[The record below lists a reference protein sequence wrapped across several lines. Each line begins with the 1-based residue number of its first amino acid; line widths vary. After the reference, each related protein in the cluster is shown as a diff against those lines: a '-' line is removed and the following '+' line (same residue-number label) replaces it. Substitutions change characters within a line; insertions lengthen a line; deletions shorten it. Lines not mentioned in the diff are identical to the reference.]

1 MARKSN
7 ETKAKEEI
15 VGAYASFNNKCPN
28 LSKLARNLN
37 HLYLTGRIDPVYH
50 RESLLESIQKTLLRK
65 GKANILLT
73 GPAGCGKTAIAEGLA
88 AIIAERRVAYQVEYN
103 KVYDEYR
110 KAHNTW
116 EKHIADGGELYDEPQ
131 FIEPPRPMLSNL
143 IIYDLSLTSLVGGTK
158 YRGDF
163 EERLDNV
170 IKECRENP
178 NIVLFIDEIHQIV
191 RAGASDSNEGVAQM
205 LKPALARKDIR
216 VIGAT
221 TNEETKEMEKDS
233 ALMRRFNRIEV
244 MPLVG
249 EAASETAEHILRN
262 YAEYHKVKVANE
274 VESADLLALINCF
287 LPNSVFPDNFINL
300 VDETLAGA
308 VFEGAQKIGMSDF
321 KATLS
326 RMTGKV
332 II

>member
-7 ETKAKEEI
+7 ETKARDEI

-50 RESLLESIQKTLLRK
+50 RDSLLESIQKTLLRK
-65 GKANILLT
+65 GKANVLLT

-88 AIIAERRVAYQVEYN
+88 AIIAERRVAYQTEYN
-103 KVYDEYR
+103 RVYAEYR
-110 KAHNTW
+110 KAHNAW
-116 EKHIADGGELYDEPQ
+116 EKHLADDGEFYSEPQ
-131 FIEPPRPMLSNL
+131 FVEPPRPMLSNL
-143 IIYDLSLTSLVGGTK
+143 VIYDLSLTSLVGGTK
-158 YRGDF
+158 YRGEF
-163 EERLDNV
+163 EERLDN
-170 IKECRENP
+170 IIRECRENP

-191 RAGASDSNEGVAQM
+191 RAGATEGNEGAAQM

-262 YAEYHKVKVANE
+262 YAEYHKVKVVDE

>member
-7 ETKAKEEI
+7 EIKAREEI

-28 LSKLARNLN
+28 LSKMARNLN

-50 RESLLESIQKTLLRK
+50 RDSLLESIQKTLLRK
-65 GKANILLT
+65 GKANVLLT

-88 AIIAERRVAYQVEYN
+88 AIIAERRVAYQVEY
-103 KVYDEYR
+103 DREYVEYK
-110 KAHNTW
+110 KAHKQW
-116 EKHIADGGELYDEPQ
+116 ERDMAEGIYFDEPQ

-143 IIYDLSLTSLVGGTK
+143 VIYDLSLTSLVGGTK
-158 YRGDF
+158 YRGEF
-163 EERLDNV
+163 EERLNN
-170 IKECRENP
+170 IIRECRENP

-191 RAGASDSNEGVAQM
+191 KAGATEGNEGAAQM

-262 YAEYHKVKVANE
+262 YAEYHKVKVADE
-274 VESADLLALINCF
+274 VESTDLLALINCF

-308 VFEGAQKIGMSDF
+308 VFEGAQKISMSDF